1 VEQLASLAV
10 ESIGLGFISAESGFD
25 VVVSS
30 LRWPEASGADWRI
43 ASLSVES
50 LAATRRVVA
59 RIDTTEGVQVDLSA
73 EGRRIAWSSSLRSLS
88 DQPVLDSCQL
98 IVVSTSR
105 VSRSPVAGGQC
116 WGQGL
121 PKNLQ
126 PSGPVN
132 GRAWPSCEAAS
143 RDDLGTVPAY
153 TPMGTLA

>member
-1 VEQLASLAV
+1 VEQFASLAV
-10 ESIGLGFISAESGFD
+10 ESIGLGFRSANSGFEGFW
-25 VVVSS
+25 VSGGRRPAEQIGAS
-30 LRWPEASGADWRI
+30 LRLAWNP
-43 ASLSVES
+43 SLR
-50 LAATRRVVA
+50 TRRVFA

-73 EGRRIAWSSSLRSLS
+73 EGRRIAWSSSLRSLL

-98 IVVSTSR
+98 IVASTSR

-126 PSGPVN
+126 PSGQVD

-143 RDDLGTVPAY
+143 RDGLGTVPAY